1 MKEFSAAIILL
12 LYFPSA
18 SHFLF
23 LGVVGFF
30 MDKPV
35 FQLPAAASIF
45 LFFSILLAVSGAFS
59 YFLESWSIPFLVLLF
74 FVLNILYHYDIIDP
88 TNKAYG
94 LNYTNRTERPAY
106 NRDHLLA
113 MCSFDKVAADKAQ
126 MIHILENWKKKQK
139 ETKPFTADH

>member
-1 MKEFSAAIILL
+1 MNPL
-12 LYFPSA
+12 
-18 SHFLF
+18 
-23 LGVVGFF
+23 
-30 MDKPV
+30 

-74 FVLNILYHYDIIDP
+74 FVLNILYQYDVIDP

-106 NRDHLLA
+106 DREHLLD
-113 MCSFDKVAADKAQ
+113 MCSTGKSG
-126 MIHILENWKKKQK
+126 
-139 ETKPFTADH
+139 